1 MGVKRKEPH
10 HNQTFYICCSLTII
24 LANDQRRSRSM
35 GHTHARMRKWSI
47 KRLTRVPFE
56 MATNINHISKYY
68 ITTFAIFGQL
78 KII

>member
-56 MATNINHISKYY
+56 MATNIN
-68 ITTFAIFGQL
+68 QL
-78 KII
+78 HSNEV